1 MKTKIG
7 RREHWNILPTKV
19 IKANFIDAFNFKLR
33 IQGSITYTFFYSLLL
48 SDILSN
54 YESHVLYSLI
64 LAKLFNQVAYK
75 FSLKN

>member
-19 IKANFIDAFNFKLR
+19 IKANFVDAFNFKLR

-48 SDILSN
+48 SDSN

-64 LAKLFNQVAYK
+64 LVKLFNQVVYK